1 MCIITSFIQ
10 CDKTGSKLKWLN
22 KLNRYLYDVHGHG
35 HGHDPSKMIILWSMV
50 AIHCFNISIWLY
62 YPI

>member
-10 CDKTGSKLKWLN
+10 CNKTGSKLKWLN
-22 KLNRYLYDVHGHG
+22 KLRRYLYDVHGHG
-35 HGHDPSKMIILWSMV
+35 HGHDPIKMIILWSVV